1 VDNPARRSNLGLDRR
16 AFIQATAGIASA
28 ILVPNIS
35 ASLLPGRALEA
46 HSLVGGLKKEE
57 RPTPIEGA
65 SWYVAKAQG
74 DGLAW
79 RFPAGTL
86 AKCRYLTADM
96 LLDGDTLVVFNLYLQ
111 EGEQGR
117 RFQLTFG
124 GLDQCS
130 FRVRAPLV
138 LTDQNRW
145 MIERE
150 GAFLKPMAG
159 GDRVDLDKV
168 DRMTLAVSHKAPG
181 TVRWAMTEMHT
192 ATDDVPKLSSVVL
205 PKGKLLDEFGQS
217 AQRDWP
223 ARTRSAVEL
232 KRRLQSQF
240 ETSSPPRWPEGFSK
254 WGGAK
259 TLKLGEGTGFFRT
272 RHDGRRWWLVDP
284 DGCAFWS
291 AGLDCVRV
299 DCESRYDGLESALT
313 WLPDRN
319 GKYREAFRVKYD
331 DVELSGKL
339 VNYLAANFIRSF
351 GADGWR
357 DKWAAIALAEMKRLR
372 FNTVGNWSEWEFAAK
387 AKFPYVR
394 PMGFRST
401 RSGFIYRDFPD
412 VFHAQFEADAA
423 EFASQLASTV
433 SDPAF
438 IGYFLMNEPT
448 WGFSSELPAAGML
461 YNSAGCATRTEL
473 VNNLKK
479 KYASDD
485 ALAAAWKMPVTFAKA
500 ANGKFQGMLSK
511 EAQADL
517 QEFSVLMVERYFEV
531 LSRACRK
538 VDPNHLNLGMRW
550 AGVPPA
556 WAVRGM
562 KFFDVFS
569 MNCYMP
575 KLPRETT
582 ETIQS
587 LLNMPVMV
595 GEYHFGA
602 LDVGLP
608 ASGIGHV
615 KTQADRARAYRVYL
629 EDCAANPNC
638 VGAHWFTL
646 YDESALG
653 RFDGENYNIGFLDVC
668 NRPYDEIGRGAI
680 AAHECVYD
688 VAAGNAPP
696 FSDAP
701 EYLPLVYL

>member
-1 VDNPARRSNLGLDRR
+1 VNNPAGRSNPWLDRR
-16 AFIQATAGIASA
+16 AFLQTTAGIASA
-28 ILVPNIS
+28 VLVPNV
-35 ASLLPGRALEA
+35 AATLLPGRALA
-46 HSLVGGLKKEE
+46 APGLVGGLKKAEG
-57 RPTPIEGA
+57 PTPIEGA
-65 SWYVAKAQG
+65 SWYVAQEQG
-74 DGLAW
+74 DGIAW
-79 RFPAGTL
+79 QFPAGTL
-86 AKCRYLTADM
+86 AKVRYLTADM
-96 LLDGDTLVVFNLYLQ
+96 LLDGETLVVFNLYLQ
-111 EGEQGR
+111 EGEHGR

-130 FRVRAPLV
+130 FRVRAPLA

-168 DRMTLAVSHKAPG
+168 DRVTLAVIHKAPG
-181 TVRWAMTEMHT
+181 AVRWAMTELHT
-192 ATDDVPKLSSVVL
+192 ATEDVPKHSSLVL

-223 ARTRSAVEL
+223 ARTRSADEL

-240 ETSSPPRWPEGFSK
+240 ETSSRHAWPEGFSK

-272 RHDGRRWWLVDP
+272 HHDGRRWWFVDP
-284 DGCAFWS
+284 DGYAFWS

-313 WLPDRN
+313 WLPDHK
-319 GKYREAFRVKYD
+319 GQYRDAFVVKYD
-331 DVELSGKL
+331 DSEVGGKL

-357 DKWAAIALAEMKRLR
+357 DKWASIALAEMKRLR
-372 FNTVGNWSEWEFAAK
+372 FNTVGNWSEWQFAAK

-394 PMGFRST
+394 PMGFRSK

-412 VFHAQFEADAA
+412 VFHAQFEADAT
-423 EFASQLASTV
+423 EFASQLASTA

-448 WGFSSELPAAGML
+448 WGFSTELPAAGML
-461 YNSAGCATRTEL
+461 YTTATCATRTEL
-473 VNNLKK
+473 GKHLKK
-479 KYASDD
+479 KYATDD
-485 ALAAAWKMPVTFAKA
+485 ALAAAWKMPVSFAKA
-500 ANGKFQGMLSK
+500 ANGKFQGILSK

-517 QEFSVLMVERYFEV
+517 QVFSVLMVERYFEV

-556 WAVRGM
+556 WAVRGV

-569 MNCYMP
+569 MNCYMQ
-575 KLPRETT
+575 KLPRQTT

-668 NRPYDEIGRGAI
+668 NRPYDEIGQGAI
-680 AAHECVYD
+680 AAHESVYD
-688 VAAGNAPP
+688 VAAGNVPA
-696 FSDAP
+696 FADAP

>member
-1 VDNPARRSNLGLDRR
+1 M
-16 AFIQATAGIASA
+16 
-28 ILVPNIS
+28 LVPNV
-35 ASLLPGRALEA
+35 AAAVLPGQALEA
-46 HSLVGGLKKEE
+46 PGLVGGLKKEE
-57 RPTPIEGA
+57 GPTPIDGA
-65 SWYVAKAQG
+65 SWYVAQAEG

-79 RFPAGTL
+79 QFPVGTL
-86 AKCRYLTADM
+86 AKVRYLTADM

-111 EGEQGR
+111 EGEHGR
-117 RFQLTFG
+117 KFHLTFG
-124 GLDQCS
+124 GLNQCS
-130 FRVRAPLV
+130 FRVRAPLA

-168 DRMTLAVSHKAPG
+168 DRMTLAVIHKAPG
-181 TVRWAMTEMHT
+181 SVRWAMTEMHT
-192 ATDDVPKLSSVVL
+192 ATGEVPKLSALIL

-223 ARTRSAVEL
+223 AKTRGADEL
-232 KRRLQSQF
+232 KQRLQSQF
-240 ETSSPPRWPEGFSK
+240 EGAPQQSWPETFSR

-284 DGCAFWS
+284 EGYAFWS

-313 WLPDRN
+313 WLPDVK
-319 GKYREAFRVKYD
+319 GQYRDAFRSKYD
-331 DVELSGKL
+331 DIELTGKL

-351 GADGWR
+351 GPDGWR

-372 FNTVGNWSEWEFAAK
+372 FNTVGNWSEWQFASK

-394 PMGFRST
+394 PMGFRGK

-412 VFHAQFEADAA
+412 VFHPQFEADAA
-423 EFASQLASTV
+423 EFASQLASTAK
-433 SDPAF
+433 DPAF

-461 YNSAGCATRTEL
+461 YNTASCATRTQL
-473 VNNLKK
+473 NKHLKT
-479 KYASDD
+479 KYETDD
-485 ALAAAWKMPVTFAKA
+485 ALAAAWKMPVTFARA
-500 ANGKFQGMLSK
+500 ANGKFQGVFSK
-511 EAQADL
+511 EAEADL

-531 LSRACRK
+531 LSKACRK

-550 AGVPPA
+550 AGVPPE

-569 MNCYMP
+569 MNCYKE

-582 ETIQS
+582 QSIQS

-615 KTQADRARAYRVYL
+615 KNQADRARAYRVYL

-668 NRPYDEIGRGAI
+668 NRAYDEIGQGAI
-680 AAHECVYD
+680 AAHERMFD
-688 VAAGNAPP
+688 VAAGNAPA
-696 FSDAP
+696 FADAP